1 MALVTALYDARGAQ
15 RDHVVGTKVL
25 KGTLVDG
32 TDLHSQLRRGLH
44 HGVGPEQLLLVVF
57 LKVSGAERHLTL
69 QAGLHG
75 GRLLIY
81 ALIAEN
87 LHFGI
92 HAVCLHVQQQQ
103 HVGLVVLNDAAKF
116 EIYLQVIRARILL
129 TTFWAA
135 RQDFASLIRAVNS
148 LADTGQT
155 VVVPTGESHRIR
167 VELEADGTAQLV
179 G

>member
-1 MALVTALYDARGAQ
+1 MALVMTLYDARGAQ
-15 RDHVVGTKVL
+15 RHHVVGTKVL

-32 TDLHSQLRRGLH
+32 TGLHSQLRRGLH

-92 HAVCLHVQQQQ
+92 HAVGLHVQQQRG
-103 HVGLVVLNDAAKF
+103 GLVVLNDAAKF

-148 LADTGQT
+148 FADT
-155 VVVPTGESHRIR
+155 E
-167 VELEADGTAQLV
+167 
-179 G
+179 